1 MANKKVQNT
10 GHSNQGG
17 QENPGNKGSATTSG
31 DSKKEIASMDLEEQK
46 EISSKR
52 GKPATEKGNRIE
64 SNSSGI
70 QLNKSSS
77 KNENQGR
84 SKGLGKRMGPQG
96 KEGNR

>member
-10 GHSNQGG
+10 GQSNQNG
-17 QENPGNKGSATTSG
+17 QENPVNKGTTTAS
-31 DSKKEIASMDLEEQK
+31 DSKKEIASIDLEEQK

-52 GKPATEKGNRIE
+52 GKPAAEKGNRIE

>member
-10 GHSNQGG
+10 GQSNQDG
-17 QENPGNKGSATTSG
+17 QENPSNKGTTTSS
-31 DSKKEIASMDLEEQK
+31 DSKKEIASIDLEEQK

-52 GKPATEKGNRIE
+52 GKPAAEKGNRIE
-64 SNSSGI
+64 NNSGGI